1 MAEGFD
7 EMGELANKYP
17 EYDTMKYSQ
26 LEDTVDNFWNKLVD
40 MDDRAGTDVD
50 VHNETNDHLKYAESV
65 LQDKPKVGPQ

>member
-1 MAEGFD
+1 
-7 EMGELANKYP
+7 
-17 EYDTMKYSQ
+17 
-26 LEDTVDNFWNKLVD
+26 